1 MLRRPKAGGGGDF
14 GAATGFGADTGFGAA
29 TSATSGVDG
38 VDGAVVVGNN
48 AVGTGVAEVADVAV
62 TGAVFIVGVQDPLL
76 ESGDS

>member
-1 MLRRPKAGGGGDF
+1 MRRQPKAGGGGF
-14 GAATGFGADTGFGAA
+14 GAATGFDAATGFGGA

-38 VDGAVVVGNN
+38 VDGAMVVGNN

>member
-1 MLRRPKAGGGGDF
+1 M
-14 GAATGFGADTGFGAA
+14 
-29 TSATSGVDG
+29 
-38 VDGAVVVGNN
+38 VVGNN